1 MAIGSLMEAL
11 RLNLYV
17 KAAKGQKPKA
27 KSQKQKNMAE
37 SRRKQL
43 FPEVTDEQ
51 WNDWKWQV
59 KNRIETLED
68 LKKYVK
74 LTAEEEEGVRKTLST
89 LRMAITPYYLSLIDP
104 NDPHDPVRRQC
115 IPTALETHQAAADLL
130 DPLHEDEDSPTPGLT
145 HRYPDRV
152 LFLITDMCS
161 MYCRHCT
168 RRRFAGQTDNECG
181 PDRIEKAL
189 EYIEKTESVRDVLLS
204 GGDALMVSDKKLEYI
219 ISRLRQIPHVEI
231 VRLGTRTPVVCPQRI
246 TPELCDMLK
255 KYHPIWINTHFNHPN
270 EVTAESRRACEMLA
284 NAGIPLGNQSV
295 LLRGVND
302 CVHVMKN
309 LVHELVKMRV
319 RPYYIYQCDLSMGLE
334 HFRTPVSKGIEIIE
348 GLRGHTSGFCIPTF
362 VVDAPGGGG
371 KTPVMPQYVISQAP
385 GKVVLRN
392 FEGVITTYTE
402 PTEYHSECNCP
413 ECQAARAKEQVAA
426 DKAVDGVISLL
437 EGERMNIEPKALK
450 RHERNE
456 NR

>member
-1 MAIGSLMEAL
+1 M
-11 RLNLYV
+11 RLCGFKHMNFI
-17 KAAKGQKPKA
+17 
-27 KSQKQKNMAE
+27 MAE

-43 FPEVTDEQ
+43 FPDVTDEQ

-68 LKKYVK
+68 LKKYVS
-74 LTAEEEEGVRKTLST
+74 LTAEEEEGVKKTLST
-89 LRMAITPYYLSLIDP
+89 LRMAITPYYLSLINPDDP
-104 NDPHDPVRRQC
+104 NDPVRKQC
-115 IPTALETHQAAADLL
+115 IPTGLETHQASADLL

-168 RRRFAGQTDNECG
+168 RRRFAGQTDAECG
-181 PDRIEKAL
+181 ADRIEKAI
-189 EYIEKTESVRDVLLS
+189 EYIEKTPTVRDVLLS
-204 GGDALMVSDKKLEYI
+204 GGDALMVTDKKLEYI
-219 ISRLRQIPHVEI
+219 ISRLRAIPHVEI
-231 VRLGTRTPVVCPQRI
+231 IRLGTRTPVVCPQRI
-246 TPELCDMLK
+246 TPELCEMLK
-255 KYHPIWINTHFNHPN
+255 KYHPIWLNTHFNHPN
-270 EVTAESRRACEMLA
+270 EITEESTRACEMLA
-284 NAGIPLGNQSV
+284 NAGVPLGNQSV

-302 CVHVMKN
+302 CVHVMKH
-309 LVHELVKMRV
+309 LVQGLVKIRV

-348 GLRGHTSGFCIPTF
+348 GLRGHTSGYCVPTF

-385 GKVVLRN
+385 GRVVLRN

-402 PTEYHSECNCP
+402 PTEYHNECNCP
-413 ECQAARAKEQVAA
+413 ECQAARKQEQVPA

-456 NR
+456 KRNS